1 MAGLEGGILHVIRK
15 AQDLLIFGWI
25 AGLLEAAEDRKG
37 SDSSRGTTSFT
48 TELGKLRSFVGFGVK
63 DDATRGIEKKG
74 SRHEPTPQ
82 FQVLRR
88 LIRVIAVFI
97 EQYLSGEPRSFLR
110 IGHDYAI
117 SSVAHPGPREVL
129 EVGFWIPNA
138 FSNDKVAV
146 SKLVPIF
153 VVFVGTRPKLTR
165 FEKIFS
171 KGNTQERMASCP
183 AKDVRVN
190 TLLVFVVLL
199 VYPRFKGYEA
209 LGLILVKSRID
220 GTGLGDKLM
229 KLKGQNCVPRPLFH
243 ELLIDETDPM
253 KEVSDSLLANGCG
266 LP

>member
-1 MAGLEGGILHVIRK
+1 MAGLEGGILHVVRK

-37 SDSSRGTTSFT
+37 SNSSRGTTSFT
-48 TELGKLRSFVGFGVK
+48 AELSKLRSFVGFGIK
-63 DDATRGIEKKG
+63 DDASRGVEKKG
-74 SRHEPTPQ
+74 GGHEPAPQ

-88 LIRVIAVFI
+88 LIRIIAVFI
-97 EQYLSGEPRSFLR
+97 EPYLSRETRSFLR
-110 IGHDYAI
+110 IGYKYAI

-129 EVGFWIPNA
+129 EVSFWIPNA
-138 FSNDKVAV
+138 FSNYQVAV
-146 SKLVPIF
+146 SELIPIF

-165 FEKIFS
+165 FEKVIG
-171 KGNTQERMASCP
+171 KRNTQERMASCP

-190 TLLVFVVLL
+190 TLLVLVVLL
-199 VYPRFKGYEA
+199 VYSRFKGNEA

-229 KLKGQNCVPRPLFH
+229 KLKRENCVPRPLFH
-243 ELLIDETDPM
+243 QLLIDATDPI
-253 KEVSDSLLANGCG
+253 KEVSDSLLANDFG